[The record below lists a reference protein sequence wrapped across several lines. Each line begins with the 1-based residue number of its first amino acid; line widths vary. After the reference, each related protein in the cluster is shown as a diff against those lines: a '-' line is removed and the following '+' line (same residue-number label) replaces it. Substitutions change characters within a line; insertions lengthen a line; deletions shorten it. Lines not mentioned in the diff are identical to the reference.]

1 MASNPVYNPYN
12 QQPPPGSGQPMP
24 APPDG
29 NSYASRSAQAYVNST
44 SNNVPPPVDQYQQ
57 SLLPQPPQVPPPA
70 SQSFQQPPYYTPTPP
85 VTQQTPAEPNYNPQY
100 GRIPSPYHNPNPQ
113 RPDTKTVQSQ
123 QNLLETSIRRMQE
136 ATHIMRGAMDAD
148 DLTTTLDRAAA
159 MLGELGDPK
168 HHHSHHHHGHG
179 HHSHGH
185 SSSSSSSTAVMSPK
199 HYYEI
204 HMLAMEELPNIEE
217 YLLSLSS
224 GPTPRYSMKDLYE
237 ITQYTSRAVPRLYLQ
252 ICAGSALIRSGE
264 QDVTNV
270 LNDLI
275 QAVKCV
281 QCPIRGLF
289 LRDYLLKAVR
299 DKLPDEAEVIQPPVA
314 QQTFENEQS
323 NDNLSSLMGDL
334 TMNTN
339 EVGRF
344 LENGEN
350 TQTQNINPNN
360 GGRARSDSFENT
372 SGKVKDS
379 YQFVLA
385 NFIEMNKLWVRIQ
398 HLPGDA
404 KNKETKR
411 RRERE
416 RNELRMMVG
425 TNLVRLSELEGVTSS
440 IYGTVILPRILDQIV
455 ACRDPLAQAYLM
467 DCIIQVFPDE
477 FHIQTLEVVLGV
489 CPKLREKVN
498 IRTILQ
504 SIMDRLSNY
513 YADELLLNDEEDT
526 EGVKTSV
533 MLDSFEIFDE
543 CIRAVLEGRGAKI
556 NAKEVVRL
564 ESSLLDFSLKCYP
577 GRMDHINRCLGVCAA
592 CLRGQGA
599 SSGALTTES
608 GMPTPIPIDEVAIKE
623 LETLLSLPLETM
635 GLNILDLDQYS
646 ELLQFLPLDHRKRVA
661 LELLNVLYQS
671 GEKMTELSE
680 IEQLFAIVSPLI
692 WNDGNTLS
700 FPNASVEKESISKLI
715 HLLHNDDTDIQFEI
729 LNFVKKYLFS
739 SGGGIQACSYT
750 VSPLFYSS
758 MKLLR
763 RVKNLEFQAPDEES
777 KEQIVEE
784 GEEIAE
790 KDETDDNE
798 IVSGGMVDGDEAKEV
813 GDEAQEVK
821 DEPADNL
828 NEEKEEEVRD
838 EVNKVKDEPVDN
850 LDEEKEEEEIGDELV
865 DENKDDVHKIEEGL
879 EEVAENAVEDSE
891 QLNEIGKDVADV
903 VEENGVGN
911 DNGAANEDKMKDDGD
926 NLKEEETNYVDDSK
940 HEVDS
945 EHKSN
950 IEETEGIVACKDDN
964 DSSNT
969 SELEESQPTAET
981 GDSKVDQNEQEVTDD
996 VEEVKSDGNAA
1007 STSSKSDEEPK
1018 AAEQPQITTLFPF
1031 DDTTTIQTTFTKATK

>member
-1 MASNPVYNPYN
+1 MASNHIYNPHF
-12 QQPPPGSGQPMP
+12 QQSHPGSSQPIQQT
-24 APPDG
+24 ADG
-29 NSYASRSAQAYVNST
+29 HSYASRSANAYVNSAG
-44 SNNVPPPVDQYQQ
+44 VPPHQPAVNQYQQ
-57 SLLPQPPQVPPPA
+57 SLPPHTQPTT
-70 SQSFQQPPYYTPTPP
+70 QSFQQPQQPQQYYTPAPSLNSSQQ
-85 VTQQTPAEPNYNPQY
+85 QQTVEHNSHNPQY
-100 GRIPSPYHNPNPQ
+100 GRIPSPYHNPNPV
-113 RPDTKTVQSQ
+113 RPDTKAIQSQ
-123 QNLLETSIRRMQE
+123 QNLLDTSIRRMQE

-148 DLTTTLDRAAA
+148 DLATTLDRAAA

-168 HHHSHHHHGHG
+168 HHHHHHHGHG
-179 HHSHGH
+179 HHNQSHGH
-185 SSSSSSSTAVMSPK
+185 SSSSSPTAVMSPK

-217 YLLSLSS
+217 YFISLSS
-224 GPTPRYSMKDLYE
+224 GPTPQYSMKDLYE

-264 QDVTNV
+264 EDVTNV

-299 DKLPDEAEVIQPPVA
+299 DKLPDEAEIKNQQPAA
-314 QQTFENEQS
+314 QQQIINEQS
-323 NDNLSSLMGDL
+323 EADGGLNDTLTSLMGDL

-339 EVGRF
+339 DSAGL
-344 LENGEN
+344 LENDTNMTG
-350 TQTQNINPNN
+350 TIPVQNS
-360 GGRARSDSFENT
+360 GGRPRGDSFDNS
-372 SGKVKDS
+372 SGQVKDS

-425 TNLVRLSELEGVTSS
+425 TNLVRLSELEGVTST

-489 CPKLREKVN
+489 CPNLREKVN

-543 CIRAVLEGRGAKI
+543 CVRAVLEGRGAKI
-556 NAKEVVRL
+556 NAKEVIRL

-592 CLRGQGA
+592 CLRGQGT
-599 SSGALTTES
+599 SNSALTTES
-608 GMPTPIPIDEVAIKE
+608 GIPTPIPIDEVAIKE

-635 GLNILDLDQYS
+635 GLNVLDLDKYS

-661 LELLNVLYQS
+661 LELLNVLDQS
-671 GEKMTELSE
+671 GETMSQLSE
-680 IEQLFAIVSPLI
+680 IEQLLSIVSPLI
-692 WNDGNTLS
+692 WIDT
-700 FPNASVEKESISKLI
+700 NASNISNSSEEKESVSKLI
-715 HLLHNDDTDIQFEI
+715 HLLYNEDTDIHFEI

-758 MKLLR
+758 MKLLN
-763 RVKNLEFQAPDEES
+763 RVQSLEFPTRVGTIEQEDESIEEVAVMTDEIENQIHDSGAEDTSCKNKTGDNDHES
-777 KEQIVEE
+777 SVLDQTPEPIMNNDDVTHVDGNELSSEKTVENIGSEKLDENEGTVEE
-784 GEEIAE
+784 GNEDIAAKENDGENHVDGKNGGDDENKNIGANVTPGNHESNAFDE
-790 KDETDDNE
+790 KDEIEKQKPTRNDD
-798 IVSGGMVDGDEAKEV
+798 MTKYA
-813 GDEAQEVK
+813 
-821 DEPADNL
+821 
-828 NEEKEEEVRD
+828 EEKED
-838 EVNKVKDEPVDN
+838 TKDTQEFYQSSENGSEN
-850 LDEEKEEEEIGDELV
+850 LPSS
-865 DENKDDVHKIEEGL
+865 
-879 EEVAENAVEDSE
+879 NAV
-891 QLNEIGKDVADV
+891 
-903 VEENGVGN
+903 
-911 DNGAANEDKMKDDGD
+911 
-926 NLKEEETNYVDDSK
+926 
-940 HEVDS
+940 
-945 EHKSN
+945 
-950 IEETEGIVACKDDN
+950 
-964 DSSNT
+964 SSNDAGKT
-969 SELEESQPTAET
+969 KLSP
-981 GDSKVDQNEQEVTDD
+981 D
-996 VEEVKSDGNAA
+996 AA
-1007 STSSKSDEEPK
+1007 
-1018 AAEQPQITTLFPF
+1018 LFPS
-1031 DDTTTIQTTFTKATK
+1031 DDTIDLQQTFTKTAK